1 VECWGKGFEGQLGNG
16 LGKDSLTPVRVVV
29 QAPGGGT
36 APLGKVT
43 AITAGSQHTCALLE
57 NREVFCW
64 GNNSLGQ
71 LGAVKEKTAATPVFS
86 GLTDVVALS
95 AGGWHTCAV
104 LSSGETKCLGPIQAP
119 QVLE

>member
-1 VECWGKGFEGQLGNG
+1 M
-16 LGKDSLTPVRVVV
+16 TPVRVVV
-29 QAPGGGT
+29 PVPDGGI
-36 APLGKVT
+36 APLGKVA

-71 LGAVKEKTAATPVFS
+71 LGAVKEKMAAYPVSS
-86 GLTDVVALS
+86 GLADVIALS
-95 AGGWHTCAV
+95 AGGWHTCAI

-119 QVLE
+119 QGPD